1 MKKEPDVTAF
11 RSFLFALAVGLA
23 ALLAAPP
30 HGLAQTDKDLIDA
43 LNACKKIANS
53 QEKDDCV
60 SNAQNRYGRGQGSD
74 KDEQQGSQGKK
85 GDKADKADKGKKGDK
100 GKKDK
105 KN

>member
-1 MKKEPDVTAF
+1 MKAS
-11 RSFLFALAVGLA
+11 RSFLFALGFGLA

-43 LNACKKIANS
+43 LNACKKIANP

-74 KDEQQGSQGKK
+74 K
-85 GDKADKADKGKKGDK
+85 
-100 GKKDK
+100 
-105 KN
+105 